1 MKNTFSENERA
12 CERVFDCGGKYWH
25 AYTDG
30 QTTQIMFKNT
40 EDYTFAMN
48 VIAQAAN
55 EYSEIK
61 LIAFTVMS
69 NHFHFVISTVQDNYI
84 RDFYT
89 FIRRRISRS
98 IPEIRRTRLSLKP
111 IDNLKSLRNNIV
123 YTNRNGY
130 VADPGHT
137 PFSYPWGTGRHYFNS
152 VPYFQKISD
161 FHTDARRIMFRGR
174 APHLPENWGM
184 AEGYISPPSFCDIVF
199 GMELFRNAHQY
210 FSMVSK
216 NVEAYSGVAA
226 EIDDSEFLTD
236 TELFAQV
243 NIILKSDFGQSSL
256 RDLSKAQKLDLARS
270 LHYDYRSSNG
280 QIHRVIGIPMN
291 IINNLFPLSTKH
303 K

>member
-1 MKNTFSENERA
+1 MKNTFSESERA
-12 CERVFDCGGKYWH
+12 CERAFDHGGQYWH

-30 QTTQIMFKNT
+30 QKTQMMFKNA

-55 EYSEIK
+55 EYSGIK
-61 LIAFTVMS
+61 LIAFAVMS
-69 NHFHFVISTVQDNYI
+69 NHFHFVISSVQDDCI
-84 RDFYT
+84 GDFYS

-98 IPEIRRTRLSLKP
+98 IPEIRKTRLSLKP

-137 PFSYPWGTGRHYFNS
+137 PFSYPWGTGRHYFTNI
-152 VPYFQKISD
+152 PCFQKISD
-161 FHTDARRIMFRGR
+161 FHTDERRIMFRGR
-174 APHLPENWGM
+174 APHLPENWEM
-184 AEGYISPPSFCDIVF
+184 TDGYISPPSFCDIGF
-199 GMELFRNAHQY
+199 GMEIFRNAHQY

-243 NIILKSDFGQSSL
+243 STILKSDFGQNSL

-291 IINNLFPLSTKH
+291 VINNIFPLSTKH